1 MNDKKYRE
9 HEHYIV
15 FKMLKKQNINKETI
29 IIRGQR
35 FVHLVYPYFEQRRY
49 YILKNK

>member
-1 MNDKKYRE
+1 MTKNIGNMNIIQY
-9 HEHYIV
+9 
-15 FKMLKKQNINKETI
+15 LKCLKGKQNINKETI

-49 YILKNK
+49 YILKIK